1 MISPNTENPTL
12 IFLKQ
17 LFHRLLPKHALTRF
31 AGLLANVTVP
41 WIKNYLI
48 KNFIKDYKVDMT
60 EALESDPKHYAS
72 FNDFFIRRLKPGARV
87 LEKAE
92 LISPVDG
99 YVSAFGDINQGQ
111 LLQAKGVEYTVEGLL
126 ASKET
131 QAFHQGSFATLYL
144 SPKDY
149 HRVHMPLAGTLKKLT
164 FVPGKLHSVQPFT
177 TKHIPDLFA
186 KNERLIFEFETSH
199 GPMVVVMVG
208 AVVVGKIG
216 TVWQGDLPRLR
227 CIKHFDISDFSNT
240 EVKQGDELGYFK
252 LGSTAIVLFP
262 KQVQWSKNIT
272 TEAPI
277 QLGHAL
283 GHF

>member
-17 LFHRLLPKHALTRF
+17 LFHRLLPKHALTSF

-48 KNFIKDYKVDMT
+48 KNFIKDYEVDMS
-60 EALESDPKHYAS
+60 EALQPDPKHYAS
-72 FNDFFIRRLKPGARV
+72 FNDFFIRRLKPDARV

-99 YVSAFGDINQGQ
+99 YVSAFGNINQGQ
-111 LLQAKGVEYTVEGLL
+111 LIQAKGVPYTVEGLL
-126 ASKET
+126 ASEDTK
-131 QAFHQGSFATLYL
+131 AFHQGSFATLYL

-227 CIKHFDISDFSNT
+227 HIKTFDVTDFSNID
-240 EVKQGDELGYFK
+240 VKQGEELGYFK

-262 KQVQWSKNIT
+262 KQVQWAKNIAE
-272 TEAPI
+272 EAPI
-277 QLGHAL
+277 RLGHAL